1 MTLPTSIPRRGA
13 RVLTAIALLGLLTA
27 AGAGRPDMAMADE
40 PIAVDASPPATATEA
55 RVVALAQAMNLPTM
69 VRAVADASA
78 AHVSVTDARPQSPPT
93 EPAGVP
99 TALNVTAAAIG
110 IAPTRISASEV
121 GGDQKLASAVN
132 AVLTHPLYPELA
144 SLTASALRASA
155 MGPDVPVLLFP
166 GVGTLGGI
174 FGATVAAAGV
184 VRGTLVTVGLAQAG
198 LVLCGV
204 SVVCAVTVG
213 VVAASALTAIAITGA
228 AASVFAVKSGVEY
241 DANHAGSDVG
251 YASQYAFC
259 LATGACNP

>member
-1 MTLPTSIPRRGA
+1 MTLHTLAYRRGG
-13 RVLTAIALLGLLTA
+13 RRYTVIALLSLLATV
-27 AGAGRPDMAMADE
+27 GAGKGDLAMADE
-40 PIAVDASPPATATEA
+40 PIAPNTTLATTTQA
-55 RVVALAQAMNLPTM
+55 RVVALAQAMNLPAL
-69 VRAVADASA
+69 VRDVADASA
-78 AHVSVTDARPQSPPT
+78 AHVSVTGTLPGSSTRVAS
-93 EPAGVP
+93 VP
-99 TALNVTAAAIG
+99 TALNVAASALAAAPSSIG
-110 IAPTRISASEV
+110 AADV
-121 GGDQKLASAVN
+121 GGDQRLASAVN
-132 AVLTHPLYPELA
+132 AILMHPLYPELA
-144 SLTASALRASA
+144 SLTAAALRTSA
-155 MGPDVPVLLFP
+155 VGPDMPVLLFP

-213 VVAASALTAIAITGA
+213 VVAASALAAIAITGA
-228 AASVFAVKSGVEY
+228 SASVFAIKSGAEY